1 MNPTVGVPTVLEDTA
16 LYRYEMCRNM
26 SAANVPLCVNSTE
39 YIDYNNTDDD
49 EILQV

>member
-1 MNPTVGVPTVLEDTA
+1 MNPTAGVPTVLDDAA

-26 SAANVPLCVNSTE
+26 SSANVPLCVNNTE
-39 YIDYNNTDDD
+39 FVDYNNTDD